1 MDPESRMRVMET
13 ARLRGEQ
20 PTLGHLENLVC
31 LLRNPR
37 VAATLG
43 GLRSRIQVRLVLERF
58 MGAWKEVGYGPW
70 VFSSVEDGGFVGYGG
85 LIETRALS
93 LEGVELLYAILPEY
107 WGRGLATEFAAACTQ
122 QAFADHQLSEII
134 AFTTQTNTASRRVME
149 KNRFRYERDFE
160 YVGLPHVLYRLRE
173 SQWQSP
179 EPVASPDSR

>member
-1 MDPESRMRVMET
+1 MNPQGRMRVMET

-43 GLRSRIQVRLVLERF
+43 GLRSRIQIRHVLERF

-70 VFSSVEDGGFVGYGG
+70 VFSSAADGGFVGYGG

-93 LEGVELLYAILPEY
+93 LEGVELLYAISPEY
-107 WGRGLATEFAAACTQ
+107 WGQGLATELAAACTQ
-122 QAFADHQLSEII
+122 QAFDDHRLSEII
-134 AFTTQTNTASRRVME
+134 AFTTKTNAVSRRVME
-149 KNRFRYERDFE
+149 KSRFRYERDFE
-160 YVGLPHVLYRLRE
+160 YVGLPHVLYRLRQ
-173 SQWQSP
+173 SQWQSR
-179 EPVASPDSR
+179 EPVASPNGR

>member
-1 MDPESRMRVMET
+1 MNPQGCIRVMET
-13 ARLRGEQ
+13 ARLRGEP

-43 GLRSRIQVRLVLERF
+43 GLRSRIQIRHVLERF

-70 VFSSVEDGGFVGYGG
+70 VLSSADDGRFVGYGG

-93 LEGVELLYAILPEY
+93 LEGVELLYAISPEY

-122 QAFADHQLSEII
+122 QAFIDHQLSEII
-134 AFTTQTNTASRRVME
+134 AFTTETNTASRRVME
-149 KNRFRYERDFE
+149 KNNFRYEQDFE

-173 SQWQSP
+173 SQWQNP
-179 EPVASPDSR
+179 EPVSPLGGR